1 MQQKHNIW
9 VVINYYV
16 PYFTTVVQLL
26 HNSRV
31 LKHNIFIT
39 SKRLVQNT
47 TVAYGTMSVVVAV
60 VKLLQIRQIHNSCSQ
75 IAMIL
80 RPL

>member
-39 SKRLVQNT
+39 SKLLVQNT
-47 TVAYGTMSVVVAV
+47 TAAYGTMSVVVC
-60 VKLLQIRQIHNSCSQ
+60 RCET
-75 IAMIL
+75 IAN
-80 RPL
+80 